1 MELLLVHL
9 TDIHIRDDEDL
20 DVLSARTDSIGGAI
34 CNHITNPDETEVVFC
49 VTGDLA
55 FSGKDDQYAA
65 ASLILDEIYSL
76 INKRYPKVGIHSV
89 FVPGNHD
96 CDFDA
101 PEEEVREWRTH
112 SPSYQL

>member
-34 CNHITNPDETEVVFC
+34 CNHITNPSETEVIFC
-49 VTGDLA
+49 VTGDLV

-65 ASLILDEIYSL
+65 AGR
-76 INKRYPKVGIHSV
+76 K
-89 FVPGNHD
+89 PGRFKWN
-96 CDFDA
+96 
-101 PEEEVREWRTH
+101 
-112 SPSYQL
+112 